1 MINFTVTEKE
11 INEYNQAQPFPHIVI
26 DNFLPPS
33 ILNGVIDDFRN
44 HNDWGWDNSQYS
56 QQHQVKK
63 FFSPWNENGS
73 NTLPINTKL
82 ILNYLNSPETI
93 SMLEKLTG
101 INGLIADPTLLGG
114 GMHKIDS
121 GGKLSIHADSR
132 KHAVT
137 GNYRRINLL
146 VYLNKNWNSEWGG
159 SLQLWNN
166 DMTTMV
172 QDIQPFFNRVVI
184 FNTGGDTYHGHPHA
198 LNTPE
203 GVSRISLA
211 LYYYTKENPD
221 TDENNVTS
229 AVWKDVPSETK
240 QITPTKVIKDGP
252 TMCFATMCKNEEH
265 CIQNTLESVYKH
277 IDYWVVC
284 DTGSTDR
291 TCEIVKNF
299 FEEKGIPGELHV
311 DEWVGFDHNKSLMME
326 RAKDKTDYVL
336 HLDADDLLING
347 LDFGKNDI
355 GDDAYFMN
363 VTRGTLKWMALII
376 FNNRLTWK
384 FCGVAHTTI
393 KCKEK
398 ESFTTKDIS
407 NRNSYVSG
415 EGIGSRAFDPKKFL
429 YDAEKLKKQFFD
441 TLLSDPDDLNSRSA
455 FYTGQSYQDYG
466 MLEEAIKWYRLY
478 TKLDVTW
485 FEEIFECNM
494 RIAYCMMKLNYK
506 LSDIESQMSLA
517 INIEPDRAE
526 PYYFMG
532 KHCNEIGEYEKAYN
546 YLRAAKSRDYK
557 SVKEKYRLF
566 IQETMYG
573 IYNNDELSVACFW
586 SDRFDEG
593 YKYLLEILNDERFSS
608 SKDRLLINQK
618 HFQDRMGV
626 LHN

>member
-311 DEWVGFDHNKSLMME
+311 DEWVGFDHNKSLMMG

-546 YLRAAKSRDYK
+546 YLKAAKSRDYK

-608 SKDRLLINQK
+608 SKDRLLTNQK

>member
-63 FFSPWNENGS
+63 YFSPWNENGS

-608 SKDRLLINQK
+608 SKDRLLTNQK

>member
-26 DNFLPPS
+26 DNFLPTS
-33 ILNGVIDDFRN
+33 LLNGVIDDFRN
-44 HNDWGWDNSQYS
+44 HNNWGWDNSDYS
-56 QQHQVKK
+56 KDHQVKK
-63 FFSPWNENGS
+63 FFSPWNNDGDI
-73 NTLPINTKL
+73 TLPINTKL
-82 ILNYLNSPETI
+82 ILNYLNSPNVI

-101 INGLIADPTLLGG
+101 IKGLIADPTLLGG

-132 KHAVT
+132 KHAIT
-137 GNYRRINLL
+137 GDYRRINLL
-146 VYLNKNWNSEWGG
+146 VYLNKDWNKEWGG

-184 FNTGGDTYHGHPHA
+184 FNTGGDTYHGHPHD

-311 DEWVGFDHNKSLMME
+311 DEWVGFDHNKSLMMG

-608 SKDRLLINQK
+608 SKDRLLTNQK

>member
-11 INEYNQAQPFPHIVI
+11 INEY
-26 DNFLPPS
+26 
-33 ILNGVIDDFRN
+33 
-44 HNDWGWDNSQYS
+44 NDWGWDNSQYS

-526 PYYFMG
+526 PYHFMG

-608 SKDRLLINQK
+608 SKDRLLTNQK

>member
-184 FNTGGDTYHGHPHA
+184 FNTGGDTYHGHPHD

-229 AVWKDVPSETK
+229 AVWKDVPSEIK

-608 SKDRLLINQK
+608 SKDRLLTNQK

>member
-166 DMTTMV
+166 EMTTMV

-608 SKDRLLINQK
+608 SKDRLLTNQK

>member
-11 INEYNQAQPFPHIVI
+11 INEYRQAQPFPHMVV

-33 ILNGVIDDFRN
+33 LLNGVIDDFRN
-44 HNDWGWDNSQYS
+44 HNNWGWDNSDYS
-56 QQHQVKK
+56 KDHQVKK
-63 FFSPWNENGS
+63 FFSPWNNDGDT
-73 NTLPINTKL
+73 TLPINTKL
-82 ILNYLNSPETI
+82 ILNYFNSPDVI

-101 INGLIADPTLLGG
+101 IEGLIADPTLLGG
-114 GMHKIDS
+114 GMHKIES

-184 FNTGGDTYHGHPHA
+184 FNTGGDTYHGHPHV

-376 FNNRLTWK
+376 FNNRLTWR

-441 TLLSDPDDLNSRSA
+441 TLLSDPDNLNSRSA

-466 MLEEAIKWYRLY
+466 MLEEAIKWYKLY

-517 INIEPDRAE
+517 INVEPDRAE

-573 IYNNDELSVACFW
+573 IYNNDELSVSCFW

-593 YKYLLEILNDERFSS
+593 YKYLLEILDDERFSS
-608 SKDRLLINQK
+608 SKDRLLTNQK